1 MEHGLL
7 VNFGSY
13 RFQIKKYA
21 MTSGSGDKRGGSGNF
36 LSSFLFAPF
45 AFLCGKLLSWSRRQ
59 PPWQRQGSPTLLEA

>member
-36 LSSFLFAPF
+36 LSSFLFAPVP
-45 AFLCGKLLSWSRRQ
+45 LRQ
-59 PPWQRQGSPTLLEA
+59 TSLVVPSPTALAKAGQPDLT